1 MSRVR
6 DPAELTCKEIV
17 ELVTEYQS
25 QALDADDCARFE
37 QHLFGCTWCM
47 TYLKQA
53 DRAIELTAQLRRP
66 VEPEP
71 VDTGKLAALFR
82 SWRNGEGRK
91 SK

>member
-25 QALDADDCARFE
+25 RALDADDCARFE

-47 TYLKQA
+47 TYLKQMERTILAARSLRGGEKPA
-53 DRAIELTAQLRRP
+53 DAAAL
-66 VEPEP
+66 
-71 VDTGKLAALFR
+71 GALFR
-82 SWRNGEGRK
+82 AHRGKRDEPKGGE
-91 SK
+91 

>member
-25 QALDADDCARFE
+25 RALEAEDCARFE

-47 TYLKQA
+47 TYFKQM
-53 DRAIELTAQLRRP
+53 DRTIAIIGSLRSG
-66 VEPEP
+66 EKP
-71 VDTGKLAALFR
+71 VDAAALGALFR
-82 SWRNGEGRK
+82 CHREKRK
-91 SK
+91 GSE